1 MTQNIAYPDVILND
15 DLLNQQYETVSY
27 TTDEHFICYL
37 IGYQPFNLYTAV
49 YT

>member
-27 TTDEHFICYL
+27 RTDELFV
-37 IGYQPFNLYTAV
+37 GNQPFNLYTAV